1 MMAGEKRQ
9 MTSGSKAVKTA
20 AVTSAAPQN
29 FEKNPAQP
37 RRQEIGPAALY
48 KAACIYLSLPLFIF
62 LGGWLD
68 GGWAALFLLLTATA
82 FYKMYTGIS
91 CQTHLDASTQTS
103 ADISCKTNAGISAD
117 EAVNIPSP
125 FGIGRGTALGLLAL
139 AAGWCFFAG
148 IGYFYYQS
156 FDYHFRNAVFRDL
169 ISYDWPVFYD
179 KADTPLVY
187 YMGFWLVPAALAKLS
202 APLIQNAYINFLAA
216 NIYLYIYAVIGTA
229 LIFMLLAAAAKA
241 RGRKQVLAAALAFVL
256 FSGLDI
262 IGIIF
267 FRTQPQPFAYHLDW
281 WATFIQYSS
290 FSTGMFWVFNQ
301 FIPTA
306 LLTLLIFNG
315 RNIRHFGF
323 LIALALFFAPYPAA
337 GIGIFMIAYAGKE
350 LLQSKCRKLFIAE
363 EIFSVPNIVGVFW
376 LLPLLVLYF
385 MTNTEGMDKL
395 WYVFDYTTPLRL
407 IIFMILEFLLY
418 AAILAPS
425 YCRNV
430 FFTTAV
436 LSLCLI
442 PFFRLDEQNNFCMRA
457 SIPALIILSVYV
469 IRFLLHCFHNRRGI
483 ISGVL
488 LILLLAVGSAT
499 PLTEFYR
506 GIHYTR
512 KAGRLALTADEIYT
526 LNKPFVRMPVF
537 GWSANHQFTAKNY
550 RTDIF
555 WQFLATKN
563 RTEQ

>member
-37 RRQEIGPAALY
+37 RRQEIGSAAIY

-202 APLIQNAYINFLAA
+202 APLD
-216 NIYLYIYAVIGTA
+216 
-229 LIFMLLAAAAKA
+229 
-241 RGRKQVLAAALAFVL
+241 RK
-256 FSGLDI
+256 
-262 IGIIF
+262 
-267 FRTQPQPFAYHLDW
+267 
-281 WATFIQYSS
+281 
-290 FSTGMFWVFNQ
+290 
-301 FIPTA
+301 
-306 LLTLLIFNG
+306 
-315 RNIRHFGF
+315 
-323 LIALALFFAPYPAA
+323 
-337 GIGIFMIAYAGKE
+337 
-350 LLQSKCRKLFIAE
+350 
-363 EIFSVPNIVGVFW
+363 SVV
-376 LLPLLVLYF
+376 
-385 MTNTEGMDKL
+385 
-395 WYVFDYTTPLRL
+395 
-407 IIFMILEFLLY
+407 
-418 AAILAPS
+418 
-425 YCRNV
+425 
-430 FFTTAV
+430 
-436 LSLCLI
+436 
-442 PFFRLDEQNNFCMRA
+442 
-457 SIPALIILSVYV
+457 
-469 IRFLLHCFHNRRGI
+469 
-483 ISGVL
+483 
-488 LILLLAVGSAT
+488 
-499 PLTEFYR
+499 
-506 GIHYTR
+506 
-512 KAGRLALTADEIYT
+512 
-526 LNKPFVRMPVF
+526 
-537 GWSANHQFTAKNY
+537 
-550 RTDIF
+550 
-555 WQFLATKN
+555 
-563 RTEQ
+563 